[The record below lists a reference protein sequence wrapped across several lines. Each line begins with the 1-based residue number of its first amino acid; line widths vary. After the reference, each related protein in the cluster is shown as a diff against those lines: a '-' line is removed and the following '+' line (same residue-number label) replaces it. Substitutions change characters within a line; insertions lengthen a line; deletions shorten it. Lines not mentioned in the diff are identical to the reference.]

1 MFPEE
6 RSLVQEMQGRP
17 FVLLGVNAGDKLKVA
32 QDSVKKNKLNW
43 RSFFDGDSGRIT
55 GMFNIRGFPT
65 VMLIDHQG
73 VIAYPN
79 LRGKKLI
86 PEIKRLVK
94 NAEADGMEGE
104 KIAPQMRTFR
114 DRTGKYRIEAVAEAI
129 SDDQVR
135 LRKKA
140 GGTVTMSLVDLSRAD
155 QDYLGTVDLATL
167 QDADSGVSETAGG
180 SEFRIFVDS
189 TGEHQVEAIF
199 LKLAD
204 GQVTLQRRDGSTTS
218 LSLDRLSAEDQEFI
232 KQKAIDR

>member
-17 FVLLGVNAGDKLKVA
+17 FVLLGVNAGDDLKVA
-32 QDSVKKNKLNW
+32 QNSVKKNKLNW

-55 GMFNIRGFPT
+55 GLFQIRAFPT

-94 NAEADGMEGE
+94 AAEADGMQGE

-114 DRTGKYRIEAVAEAI
+114 DRTGKHRIEAIAQAM

-135 LRKKA
+135 LLKQA
-140 GGTVTMSLVDLSRAD
+140 GGTVTLSLVDLSRSD
-155 QDYLGTVDLATL
+155 QDYLRTLDLPELEQTGTSESNAAGEDFRKFLDATGKH
-167 QDADSGVSETAGG
+167 S
-180 SEFRIFVDS
+180 
-189 TGEHQVEAIF
+189 VEAVF
-199 LKLAD
+199 VGLQD
-204 GQVTLQRRDGSTTS
+204 GQVTLRKRDGSTTT
-218 LSLDRLSAEDQEFI
+218 LDLERLSPADQEFI
-232 KQKAIDR
+232 REQTGQ